1 MDTALVTFMVQ
12 TPPSTQTVHLIGS
25 WDNFKRRYHMERD
38 SQRSRGQWR
47 GCYRFQDIICD
58 GNDRNKVKRSGGLKM
73 GTRYYYYFELDGS
86 EEYHDVLT
94 PFTTSCPYLPGQPVN
109 YLWVPTQMPSQRH
122 RRASTSSVIQQSRQT
137 INPADRFTSPHAT
150 TEIRS
155 TIGRPHTSVL
165 AWKRK
170 KSSIST
176 SAEFYKALWLSFSLR
191 PGQMRLSVAGK
202 SASRDLR
209 GSTPNNRCTES
220 QRALSSF
227 NLLLTRPKTCRTKT
241 MSSVLKE
248 ETQSNSSKPYSRIR
262 VHQQTK
268 EPSANASMS
277 IPCPQNQPECPAP
290 LSPTIQ
296 SPVFTT
302 KIGNSIPRHER
313 LNISS
318 SPTSLV
324 TAETLAWNSELR
336 TCATMNSSY
345 SPSESTFSFEGSS
358 IVSDLNDD
366 FLYTDTSEMTQPQLE
381 TSMRTVPSYSLP
393 GKEYTQCKG
402 SLVTQFTQSTDT
414 EEFGLRPRSS
424 KDICD
429 NDEMTALEYLQI
441 EAGYLTTLISGSA

>member
-86 EEYHDVLT
+86 EEYHDVST

-109 YLWVPTQMPSQRH
+109 FLWVPTQMPSQRH
-122 RRASTSSVIQQSRQT
+122 RRASTSSVIQQFRQT
-137 INPADRFTSPHAT
+137 INPADRFISPHAT
-150 TEIRS
+150 TEIRN

-165 AWKRK
+165 AWTRK
-170 KSSIST
+170 KSSLCT
-176 SAEFYKALWLSFSLR
+176 PTEFYKAIWLSFSLR
-191 PGQMRLSVAGK
+191 PAQVRLSVAGK
-202 SASRDLR
+202 SPSRDFR

-220 QRALSSF
+220 QRAQSSL
-227 NLLLTRPKTCRTKT
+227 NLLRARPKTCRKKT
-241 MSSVLKE
+241 MSSTLKE
-248 ETQSNSSKPYSRIR
+248 DTLNNSSKPYSRTK
-262 VHQQTK
+262 VHHQIK
-268 EPSANASMS
+268 EPTTNATMS
-277 IPCPQNQPECPAP
+277 IPCPQNLPDHPAP
-290 LSPTIQ
+290 LLPTLQ
-296 SPVFTT
+296 FPVLTA
-302 KIGNSIPRHER
+302 KNGNSIPRPER
-313 LNISS
+313 LSISS

-324 TAETLAWNSELR
+324 TVDTLAWNSELR
-336 TCATMNSSY
+336 PCDTMNSSY
-345 SPSESTFSFEGSS
+345 SPTESTLSFEGSS
-358 IVSDLNDD
+358 MVSDVNDD
-366 FLYTDTSEMTQPQLE
+366 FLSMDTSEVPQLKI
-381 TSMRTVPSYSLP
+381 SMRSVPSYSLP

-402 SLVTQFTQSTDT
+402 SLATQFTQSIDA
-414 EEFGLRPRSS
+414 EKFGLGPLSS

-429 NDEMTALEYLQI
+429 SEEMTALDYLKI